1 MPAAHPAQ
9 AIRNTANSQLG
20 PVKTGSTYQHHAEPT
35 RTGLEAEFPR
45 WRITD
50 RTVDR
55 RAWAQLRDDP
65 ATAVRGEDLMDLR
78 DEIRRAEALM
88 E

>member
-1 MPAAHPAQ
+1 M
-9 AIRNTANSQLG
+9 NGTSGGQLPG
-20 PVKTGSTYQHHAEPT
+20 RGQHHAEPT

-78 DEIRRAEALM
+78 DEIRQAEALM
-88 E
+88 KWREREARQA